1 MPAMLFDP
9 PYYALIFTAQR
20 TDGDEAAY
28 ARTAALMDQLAA
40 QVPGYLG
47 IESTRDAKTGLGI
60 TVSYWRDEA
69 AIQAWKTQA
78 DHVMA
83 RQAGRDRWYA
93 SYALR
98 VAKVER
104 EYDFHKP
111 ENDAGWA

>member
-1 MPAMLFDP
+1 MPALLFDP
-9 PYYALIFTAQR
+9 PYYAVIFTAQR
-20 TDGDEAAY
+20 TDGDELAY
-28 ARTAALMDQLAA
+28 TRTAALMDQLAVK
-40 QVPGYLG
+40 VPGYLG
-47 IESTRDAKTGLGI
+47 IESTRDPKTGLGI

-69 AIQAWKTQA
+69 AIQAWKAQA

-111 ENDAGWA
+111 ESDAGSV